1 MRVSCRLAHPPGAYS
16 AVRTESKMRLI
27 NPRERSRERSA
38 IHRATIRRCRIG
50 YLLCFAAALGLIAAP
65 VVQAESAETLRIYL
79 VRHGETDWNTES
91 RVQGGTDTEL
101 NATARQQAAEL
112 AARFKGVR
120 FDAVYS
126 SALKRSRDTA
136 ELLRGPVPLTSLA
149 GLNDR
154 RQGKFEGQR
163 IDGSDPASAAEY
175 KSRSADPKDS
185 LDGGESLDQFS
196 ERIRAA
202 IALIRNQRPTGVVLI
217 VGHFITNQMILRTLL
232 NLTSEQARSISQ
244 SNDEVYMIEMESD
257 HPPRL
262 WKLIS
267 EKNLSDL

>member
-1 MRVSCRLAHPPGAYS
+1 MRQYSGKLLATEGVANRYSRVAYLVCLPFVLILVAPP
-16 AVRTESKMRLI
+16 AV
-27 NPRERSRERSA
+27 PA
-38 IHRATIRRCRIG
+38 
-50 YLLCFAAALGLIAAP
+50 
-65 VVQAESAETLRIYL
+65 QSAETLRIYL
-79 VRHGETDWNTES
+79 VRHGETDWNVEA

-101 NATARQQAAEL
+101 NATGRQQAAEL

-126 SALKRSRDTA
+126 STLKRSRDTA

-154 RQGKFEGQR
+154 KQGKFEGQR

-185 LDGGESLDQFS
+185 LDGGESLNQFS

-202 IALIRNQRPTGVVLI
+202 IALIRNQHPTGAVLI
-217 VGHFITNQMILRTLL
+217 VGHFITNQMILSILL
-232 NLTSEQARSISQ
+232 NLTSEQSRSINQ
-244 SNDEVYMIEMESD
+244 SNDEVYMTELESGN
-257 HPPRL
+257 PPRL